1 MSYDGN
7 HGAVAKL
14 ANAAVCKTAIIG
26 SNPIRASKF
35 QPHTISALPHVPGG
49 LFGSAERRSPR
60 REAQLAR

>member
-26 SNPIRASKF
+26 SSPIRASKF
-35 QPHTISALPHVPGG
+35 WPHTFGVLSVFRAFSLP
-49 LFGSAERRSPR
+49 R
-60 REAQLAR
+60 